1 MAEVALSGRQA
12 PGVANPMRV
21 LRIEKVVVNC
31 SVGESGVRLERA
43 SKILESLTGQRPSI
57 RKAKKTIKGFGIHK
71 GEPIAVMVTLRHE
84 KAIEFLRRAFEAAKN
99 TLRSESFDTY
109 GNFSFGVKEHLDM
122 PGTRYDPELGMIGFD
137 VVVHVARPGL
147 RVQNRRIKR
156 SKIPVSHRP
165 TKEESI
171 EFVRRE
177 FGVNVI

>member
-1 MAEVALSGRQA
+1 MAEATLTAPESSKAL
-12 PGVANPMRV
+12 NPMRR
-21 LRIEKVVVNC
+21 LRVEKVVVNC

-43 SKILESLTGQRPSI
+43 SKILESLTGQKPLV

-84 KAIEFLRRAFEAAKN
+84 KAVDFLKTALEAVKN

-137 VVVHVARPGL
+137 VVVHVTRPGL
-147 RVQNRRIKR
+147 RVQSRRIKR

-177 FGVNVI
+177 FGVNVV